1 MREAAVPFSSQD
13 LTAVFPEALTD
24 LARLQGQADFAFL
37 PDLSTSRYLV
47 GFALSERAAER
58 VFRLRYQVFNLELGE
73 GLSESHATGLDRDR
87 FDPQMTHLVLVDRQ
101 RGKVLG
107 TYRLQTAAQA
117 AEGEGIYSA
126 QEFDFAPLAP
136 LLDHSVECGRAC
148 IAREHRNFRTIFL
161 LWAGIAAFMNLY
173 RQRYLFGCCS
183 LTSTDPDDGW
193 RALKTLRRKSYLHP
207 DIWLLAT
214 PPYSCGPA
222 QREYED
228 SLGAALPLPKL
239 FRSYMTL
246 GARVVSEP
254 ALDREFKTVDFLVM
268 LDTRQV
274 HMSRLDLVL

>member
-1 MREAAVPFSSQD
+1 MREAAVPFSSQG
-13 LTAVFPEALTD
+13 LTAIFPGTLVD
-24 LARLQGQADFAFL
+24 LARLQSRADFAFL

-47 GFALSERAAER
+47 GFALSEQAAQR
-58 VFRLRYQVFNLELGE
+58 VYRLRYEVFNLELGE
-73 GLSESHATGLDRDR
+73 GLAESHSTGLDRDR
-87 FDPQMTHLVLVDRQ
+87 FDAQMTHLVLVDRTL
-101 RGKVLG
+101 GSVLG
-107 TYRLQTAAQA
+107 TYRLQTASQA
-117 AEGEGIYSA
+117 EQGEGIYSA
-126 QEFDFAPLAP
+126 QEFDFGPLSP
-136 LLDHSVECGRAC
+136 LLDSSVECGRAC

-193 RALKTLRRKSYLHP
+193 RALKTLRRKNYLHP
-207 DIWLLAT
+207 EIWLSAT
-214 PPYSCGPA
+214 PAYSCGRA
-222 QREYED
+222 ERETEA

-268 LDTRQV
+268 LDTTEV
-274 HMSRLDLVL
+274 HMSSLDLVR

>member
-13 LTAVFPEALTD
+13 LTAVFPEVLMD
-24 LARLQGQADFAFL
+24 LGRLQGQADFVFL
-37 PDLSTSRYLV
+37 NDLSTSRYLV

-58 VFRLRYQVFNLELGE
+58 VFRLRYEVFNLELGE

-87 FDPQMTHLVLVDRQ
+87 FDAQMTHLVLVDRQ

-117 AEGEGIYSA
+117 ARGEGIYSA
-126 QEFDFAPLAP
+126 QEFDFGPLAP
-136 LLDHSVECGRAC
+136 LLDRSVECGRAC

-173 RQRYLFGCCS
+173 RQRFLFGCCS

-193 RALKTLRRKSYLHP
+193 RALKTLRRKNYLHP
-207 DIWLLAT
+207 EIWLSAT
-214 PPYSCGPA
+214 PAYSCGPA
-222 QREYED
+222 EWEREQA
-228 SLGAALPLPKL
+228 LGAALPLPKL

-274 HMSRLDLVL
+274 HMSSLDLVR